1 MVFSFLTSSSLT
13 FFSSDFTDTNSAEAG
28 SKIPDPMMLLFKPL
42 VSISENNR
50 DHFRPVLSRLA
61 NSLIRLLDRLIN
73 DPLEGLI
80 VRLLSY

>member
-1 MVFSFLTSSSLT
+1 M
-13 FFSSDFTDTNSAEAG
+13 
-28 SKIPDPMMLLFKPL
+28 PDPTMLLFKPI

-50 DHFRPVLSRLA
+50 DLFRSVLPRLA

-73 DPLEGLI
+73 DPLEGLL